1 MEQILVCRKE
11 AAKALSISV
20 DTLDRLSVS
29 GKIYPVR
36 IGAKVLCFT
45 DDLLAFCDG
54 LKKEGRV

>member
-11 AAKALSISV
+11 AAKALSIIV

-36 IGAKVLCFT
+36 IGAKVLYFT